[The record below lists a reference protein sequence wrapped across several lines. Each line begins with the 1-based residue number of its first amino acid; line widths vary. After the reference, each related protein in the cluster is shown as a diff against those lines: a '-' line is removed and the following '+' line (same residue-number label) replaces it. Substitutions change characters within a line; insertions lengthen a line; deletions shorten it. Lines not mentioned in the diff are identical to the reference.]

1 MLHPLRRPPV
11 QPANIVHVWWRLGR
25 RQEEEEQERHPR
37 GVDERLAPFPDVF
50 TLGLECISCCDIGVT
65 CSRVLY
71 NYNFGTGRANA
82 VAADDAIDKL

>member
-1 MLHPLRRPPV
+1 
-11 QPANIVHVWWRLGR
+11 
-25 RQEEEEQERHPR
+25 
-37 GVDERLAPFPDVF
+37 
-50 TLGLECISCCDIGVT
+50 VT